1 MENLKKLRQDMLLTQ
16 QELADKLD
24 VSIMTIVRAERGDK
38 MSLKFQRKLRE
49 FLVGQNNRENR
60 P

>member
-1 MENLKKLRQDMLLTQ
+1 MKNLKKLRQDMLLTQ

>member
-49 FLVGQNNRENR
+49 FLVGQNNKENR

>member
-1 MENLKKLRQDMLLTQ
+1 MLLTQ
-16 QELADKLD
+16 QEFADKLD